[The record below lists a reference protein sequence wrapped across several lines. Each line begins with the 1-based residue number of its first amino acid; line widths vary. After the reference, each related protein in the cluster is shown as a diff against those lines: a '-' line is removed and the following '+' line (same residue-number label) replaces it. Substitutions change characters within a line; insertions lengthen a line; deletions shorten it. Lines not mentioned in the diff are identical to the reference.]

1 MTLSITDVP
10 VDTLSGFVDY
20 DGHERV
26 CRVSDPETGLTAFI
40 GVHNRNLGPAL
51 GGCRFYPYADE
62 RDAIRDVLR
71 LSRGMTYKN
80 ALAGLPLGGGKAVI
94 IGDPFTLKTPELMR
108 AMGRAVQSLNGHYIT
123 AEDSGTSEHDMV
135 TVASETEYVVGL
147 PAAAGDLGGNPSPI
161 TAYGVFTGIQSTVKR
176 RYGGTVLT
184 GVKVAIQGLGAVGYD
199 LALRLQEASA
209 QVVVSDIR
217 PHVVEQ
223 ARAEIPGVHVVQP
236 DQIFSFDANVFA
248 PCALGAQVNEK
259 TIPQMSFDIIA
270 GAANNQIAT
279 AEDEKRLAEKKIL
292 YVPDYAINAGGVIA
306 VSYEY
311 FRRIGRNPFSC
322 PLTRDNMMAHVE
334 RIGTVIDNIIDL
346 AAQDGITT
354 ARAADRLAESIF
366 LSGAS
371 GIRNRV

>member
-1 MTLSITDVP
+1 MTMSITDLS

-26 CRVSDPETGLTAFI
+26 CRVSDPESGLTAFI
-40 GVHNRNLGPAL
+40 GIHNRNLGPAL

-135 TVASETEYVVGL
+135 TVASETEFVVGL
-147 PAAAGDLGGNPSPI
+147 PTTAGEDLGGNPSPI
-161 TAYGVFTGIQSTVKR
+161 TARGVFIGIETAVRR
-176 RYGGTVLT
+176 RYGGSVLT

-199 LALRLQEASA
+199 LAVSLQEAGA
-209 QVVVSDIR
+209 QVIVSDVR
-217 PHVVEQ
+217 ADVVER

-259 TIPQMSFDIIA
+259 TIAQMSCDIIA

-279 AEDEKRLAEKKIL
+279 PDDEGRLAQKKIL
-292 YVPDYAINAGGVIA
+292 YVPDYVINSGGVIA

-311 FRRIGRNPFSC
+311 FRRIGTNPFPR
-322 PLTRDNMMAHVE
+322 PLTRDNMMAHIE
-334 RIGTVIDNIIDL
+334 RIGTVIDKVFDF

-354 ARAADRLAESIF
+354 ARAADQLAESIF
-366 LSGAS
+366 SGKSTARS
-371 GIRNRV
+371 AR